1 LSSDVPGHVGYNA
14 KRQGWVV
21 SFCWRVAAWYESYGA
36 MKLRDA
42 PLCLVLPLETVA
54 TALRA
59 ANKL

>member
-1 LSSDVPGHVGYNA
+1 VGGQLLLA
-14 KRQGWVV
+14 GR
-21 SFCWRVAAWYESYGA
+21 RLYESYGA